1 MITLRRIMI
10 RTNLATEFFNESAG
24 YNSAL
29 EEFKSSGKVISTQ
42 LTLSDDQL
50 TITREIT
57 FLDDESHLFWRHNP
71 NIVSWINQRKKYDAE
86 NGIITDLD
94 FI

>member
-1 MITLRRIMI
+1 MI
-10 RTNLATEFFNESAG
+10 RPNLATEFFNETAG
-24 YNSAL
+24 YATAL
-29 EEFKSSGKVISTQ
+29 EEFKASGKIISTN
-42 LTLSDDQL
+42 LNISDDKL
-50 TITREIT
+50 TIIREIT

-71 NIVSWINQRKKYDAE
+71 NIVSWINQRKKHDAE